1 MSAPIRS
8 ASQSPLAAPR
18 PLVQSRRVS
27 LRVGRFGLTYSTD
40 RVLWSADAA
49 PATDATPVA
58 PAPAVESGRP
68 DPEPETSTFPLDLE
82 AARRRNLW
90 AAAQERAARQLTP
103 EADAQRPAPEQ
114 APGRPAGRISIQNIG
129 SGPVEPGQARPDSAQ
144 TDTAQRD
151 TASAGGQAAQTGQAG
166 QTGQTG
172 QTGQASPL
180 AQAMRQAS
188 QAYLACAARFAC
200 PRPMLQAVA

>member
-49 PATDATPVA
+49 PTTEPAPVA

-68 DPEPETSTFPLDLE
+68 DPEPETNTFPLDLE
-82 AARRRNLW
+82 TARRRNLW
-90 AAAQERAARQLTP
+90 AAAQERAARQLNP

-114 APGRPAGRISIQNIG
+114 APGRPASRISVQNIG

-144 TDTAQRD
+144 TDTAQADTEQRD
-151 TASAGGQAAQTGQAG
+151 TASAGGQAG

-172 QTGQASPL
+172 QAGQASPL